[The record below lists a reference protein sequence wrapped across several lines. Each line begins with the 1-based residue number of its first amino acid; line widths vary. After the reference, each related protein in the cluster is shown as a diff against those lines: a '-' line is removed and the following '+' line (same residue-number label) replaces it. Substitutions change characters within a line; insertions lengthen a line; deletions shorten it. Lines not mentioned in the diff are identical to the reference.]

1 MKHAS
6 SRALTAYWN
15 ERRGPHRA
23 PERGDIEPG
32 AIRQVLGD
40 TFILAFDPPW
50 GHPYRLAGTRLC
62 ALFGRELKSE
72 AFLAAWTGADRD
84 AMADL
89 VTACTTE
96 ANGIVASLTG
106 TTREGWSQDLELLLL
121 PLRHRGEQNLRL
133 IGVLAPLTPPF
144 WLGSSRIETVRLGT
158 FRYLAAA
165 QEIAAP
171 QIAPSG
177 PVAVTVR
184 REQIFTVYEGNR
196 R

>member
-23 PERGDIEPG
+23 PERGEIEPG

-40 TFILAFDPPW
+40 TFILAFDARQ

-72 AFLAAWTGADRD
+72 AFLTAWSGADRD
-84 AMADL
+84 AMAEL
-89 VTACTTE
+89 IATCSGE

-144 WLGSSRIETVRLGT
+144 WLGSSRVETLRLGA

-171 QIAPSG
+171 QIAPTA
-177 PVAVTVR
+177 PATVVVR
-184 REQIFTVYEGNR
+184 RQQIFTVYEGNR
-196 R
+196 N